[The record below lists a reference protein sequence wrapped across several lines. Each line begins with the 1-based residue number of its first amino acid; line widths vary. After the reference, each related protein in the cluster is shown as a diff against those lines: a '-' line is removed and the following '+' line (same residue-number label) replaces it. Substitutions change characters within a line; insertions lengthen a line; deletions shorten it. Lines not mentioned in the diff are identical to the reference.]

1 LGPVDEDLL
10 AVIRNKALVAV
21 VLSAGLL
28 MLQIARAEITED
40 FARSVAAAADAASA
54 DTDLRRIPG
63 HAAEGVMFP
72 PRGRLVAID
81 RRLMML
87 APGSQIRNLKN
98 RIVAPSTITSP
109 VSVRYTLDSHAYVYQ
124 IWLMPGEVELPQ
136 KNAGNP
142 SEN

>member
-1 LGPVDEDLL
+1 MQ
-10 AVIRNKALVAV
+10 AVTKSKAFVALVLA
-21 VLSAGLL
+21 AGLL
-28 MLQIARAEITED
+28 MFQVARAEITED
-40 FARSVAAAADAASA
+40 FARSVAAAAAAASA

-87 APGSQIRNLKN
+87 APGSKIRNLKN

-109 VSVRYTLDSHAYVYQ
+109 VNVRYTLDSHAYVYQ

-136 KNAGNP
+136 KNEGNP